1 MNKKVIAGLISL
13 AFYHTTSA
21 TESINLDEVVV
32 TASRT
37 SQARENVIGDVTVI
51 ERQEIERM
59 GAGSVTDVLRMQPG
73 VQINANGGAGT
84 ESSVYLR
91 GTNDQHVVVL
101 VDGLRINSA
110 TKGITAFENIP
121 LAQIERIEILRGP
134 ASSLYG
140 ADAIGGVIQIFTRK
154 NLSEKPLINA
164 AVGLGSFNTKTAEFG
179 INGGANA
186 LKYGLNISSMDT
198 DSFSAKRI
206 RTGEDD
212 DNDGY
217 HNLSASGF
225 LELELKEGHSWG
237 LQYFESKGRNHFD
250 SGYNNYANQTLQSYA
265 FTSKNQFTDSWHST
279 FKLGMGVDDSD
290 SHARPNTNPASSS
303 YNPSGVSQFL
313 TEQQQLTW
321 QHDIRLPLGA
331 LTLAYDRLEQD
342 VESQSN
348 VKTGFKKERNNDS
361 YLASYLADIDK
372 HSLQLSLREDHNT
385 QFGNYTTGGAG
396 YGYRVTP
403 EWRITTSYGKA
414 FKAPTFNQ
422 LYFPNFGNPNLT
434 PEKSDN
440 LEAGIKYADQKL
452 HMGLSI
458 FENKVRNLIANSG
471 PITSS
476 CTFATGCPININS
489 ATIQGA
495 TIDASWNITDT
506 LQLSGNFTTQSPR
519 DESTDKLLTRRGNRY
534 GSLSVLHSWADLQW
548 GAELTGASTRYND
561 VANEFK
567 MSGYTLVN
575 LTANYRINPEWKLEM
590 RANNILDKNYVL
602 STSKSASSISA
613 RNNPD
618 YNTAGSNLFVGLRYN
633 MQ

>member
-13 AFYHTTSA
+13 AFHHTTSA

-59 GAGSVTDVLRMQPG
+59 GAGSMTDVLRMQPG

-84 ESSVYLR
+84 SSSVYLR

-110 TKGITAFENIP
+110 TSGTTAYENIP

-154 NLSEKPLINA
+154 NSSEKTLINA
-164 AVGLGSFNTKTAEFG
+164 AVGLGYFNTKTAEFG
-179 INGGANA
+179 INGGFKA
-186 LKYGLNISSMDT
+186 LKYGVNISSMDT

-217 HNLSASGF
+217 HNLSTSGF

-237 LQYFESKGRNHFD
+237 LQYFESKGRNHYD
-250 SGYNNYANQTLQSYA
+250 SGYNNYGNQTLQSYA
-265 FTSKNQFTDSWHST
+265 FTSKNQFTDIWHST
-279 FKLGMGVDDSD
+279 FKLGMGIDDSD
-290 SHARPNTNPASSS
+290 SHARPVTNIALSS
-303 YNPSGVSQFL
+303 YNPSGVTNYR
-313 TEQQQLTW
+313 TEQKQLTW
-321 QHDIRLPLGA
+321 QNDFKLSVGM
-331 LTLAYDRLEQD
+331 LTLLYDRLEQD
-342 VESQSN
+342 VDSDPGPK
-348 VKTGFKKERNNDS
+348 VKFKKERSDDGFMAG
-361 YLASYLADIDK
+361 YLLDYNK
-372 HSLQLSLREDHNT
+372 HSVQLSVREDHNT

-396 YGYRVTP
+396 YGFRITP
-403 EWRITTSYGKA
+403 EWRVTASYGKA

-422 LYFPNFGNPNLT
+422 LYYPRITGFSGNPNLE
-434 PEKSDN
+434 PEKSRNREASVRYEVRQFSAGMTAFYNDIENLIVNGDPVKNVNQVNIQGVTFDGNWHITDN
-440 LEAGIKYADQKL
+440 L
-452 HMGLSI
+452 
-458 FENKVRNLIANSG
+458 
-471 PITSS
+471 
-476 CTFATGCPININS
+476 
-489 ATIQGA
+489 
-495 TIDASWNITDT
+495 T
-506 LQLSGNFTTQSPR
+506 LAGNFTTQSPR
-519 DESTDKLLTRRGNRY
+519 IEKSANISENDQLLDRRGNRY
-534 GSLSVLHSWADLQW
+534 GAVSLLHTWGNLQW
-548 GAELTGASTRYND
+548 GSEVIGASTRYN
-561 VANEFK
+561 NSTNTK
-567 MSGYTLVN
+567 PMRGYMLVN
-575 LTANYRINPEWKLEM
+575 LSANYKLSPEWKLEA
-590 RANNILDKNYVL
+590 RANNVFDKNYIL
-602 STSKSASSISA
+602 SYTGNTATA
-613 RNNPD
+613 VP